1 MLRIKKQALKLLL
14 WLHYTC
20 IVTLRLTVLLL
31 LFCNLVMVLQSAVGA
46 TPMTSAVILL
56 QALVYAYALILIF
69 SWACNVSYL
78 LLLFL

>member
-56 QALVYAYALILIF
+56 QALVYAYALIF